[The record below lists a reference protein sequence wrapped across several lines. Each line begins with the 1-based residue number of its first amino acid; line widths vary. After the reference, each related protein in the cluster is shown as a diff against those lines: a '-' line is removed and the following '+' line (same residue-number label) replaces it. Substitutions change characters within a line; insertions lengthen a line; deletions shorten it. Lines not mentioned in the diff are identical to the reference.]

1 MTKDVEMEDVRKLAA
16 ETSRSVFY
24 DRLVKQVRS
33 LLENE
38 VDYAANILPLK

>member
-24 DRLVKQVRS
+24 DRPELVEHSPIFRTKKNR
-33 LLENE
+33 
-38 VDYAANILPLK
+38 